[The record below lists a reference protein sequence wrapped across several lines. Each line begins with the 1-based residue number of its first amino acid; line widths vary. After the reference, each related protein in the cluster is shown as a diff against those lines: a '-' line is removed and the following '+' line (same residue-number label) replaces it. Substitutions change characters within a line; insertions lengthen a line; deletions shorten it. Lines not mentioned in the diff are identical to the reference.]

1 MKAGYTIDERQVSWF
16 GDNRFSWIYVFN
28 WHQCNQV
35 DMMGWDSITYPY
47 LPEQYT
53 VAVFKIKWK

>member
-28 WHQCNQV
+28 WQNYNQV
-35 DMMGWDSITYPY
+35 DMMG
-47 LPEQYT
+47 
-53 VAVFKIKWK
+53 

>member
-28 WHQCNQV
+28 WQNYNQV
-35 DMMGWDSITYPY
+35 DMMGWGENNPPY
-47 LPEQYT
+47 LPEKYT